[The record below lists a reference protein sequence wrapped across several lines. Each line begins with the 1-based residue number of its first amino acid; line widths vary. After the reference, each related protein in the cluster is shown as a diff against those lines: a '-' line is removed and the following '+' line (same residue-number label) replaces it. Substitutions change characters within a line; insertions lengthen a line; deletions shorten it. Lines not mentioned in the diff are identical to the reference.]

1 VDWLE
6 TQMAD
11 PAFMRALAV
20 ESAGVALTFFGLVLL
35 TTLGAYLADRYQRT
49 GKVKELRFSVFQQA
63 SDRYHKL
70 IAAAWHYFNARVHKV
85 SAQKGA
91 SMLSGKSQVAAAD
104 STLDERSDDFTVAY
118 VEAESLVPVLTLL
131 YGNQVSQEWATL
143 IALVQQCRRTRLLVS
158 QHAVLSSI
166 EQTWGRF
173 VNASARQLY
182 LKQRDPGVGLVEDD
196 VDEALREELQELDD
210 WLELHPAAH

>member
-1 VDWLE
+1 MDWLE

-11 PAFMRALAV
+11 PAFLRALAV
-20 ESAGVALTFFGLVLL
+20 EASGVVLTFLGLVLL
-35 TTLGAYLADRYQRT
+35 TALGAYIADRFQTT

-70 IAAAWHYFNARVHKV
+70 IAAAWQYFNARVHKV
-85 SAQKGA
+85 SAQKDA
-91 SMLSGKSQVAAAD
+91 SILSGRSQVAAAD
-104 STLDERSDDFTVAY
+104 SALDERSDDFTVAY

-131 YGNQVSQEWATL
+131 YGNQIGQEWATL
-143 IALVQQCRRTRLLVS
+143 ITLVQHCRRTELLVS
-158 QHAVLSSI
+158 QHAVLSNI

-182 LKQRDPGVGLVEDD
+182 VKQPDPGLGLVDED
-196 VDEALREELQELDD
+196 VDEALREELQELDE
-210 WLELHPAAH
+210 WLEAHPAAH